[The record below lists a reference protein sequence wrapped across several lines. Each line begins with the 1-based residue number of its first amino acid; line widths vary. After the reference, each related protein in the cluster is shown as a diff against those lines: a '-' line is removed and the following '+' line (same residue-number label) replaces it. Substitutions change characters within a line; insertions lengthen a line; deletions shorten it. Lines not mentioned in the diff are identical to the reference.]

1 MHFNILSH
9 VFIIVF
15 LVGGSSMTTAPWSQ
29 STHALM
35 PPLANLFLTLLF
47 GNPPLAILTMRWQG
61 HRDQILIG
69 PIPAHNPTLNLRC
82 LFSPRAP
89 AACKAT

>member
-1 MHFNILSH
+1 
-9 VFIIVF
+9 
-15 LVGGSSMTTAPWSQ
+15 MTTAPRSQ
-29 STHALM
+29 STLALT

-47 GNPPLAILTMRWQG
+47 GNPPLATLIMRWQV

-89 AACKAT
+89 AACKPT